1 MSVER
6 TMDRREEQKNRLL
19 QRLGS
24 EDGDSAKSISLGV
37 RAWDNP

>member
-1 MSVER
+1 
-6 TMDRREEQKNRLL
+6 MDRREEQRNRLL

-24 EDGDSAKSISLGV
+24 EDGDSADIINLGV